1 MVAKKGKPALGWFGM
16 AGCTAHPAGDRS
28 IGNIKTK
35 HEELAMDARCAP
47 RWIFNNHPED
57 QFWNFLRRPSSPN
70 LRPGSRSE
78 EHTSELQS
86 RQYLVCRL
94 LLEKKNYRIT

>member
-70 LRPGSRSE
+70 LRPGSGRPAAS
-78 EHTSELQS
+78 TSGNRPGATALQS
-86 RQYLVCRL
+86 QV
-94 LLEKKNYRIT
+94 